1 VGKNLVIV
9 ESPAKIKTI
18 RNILGKHYD
27 IKATIG
33 HIKDIPTNS
42 LGVDVENDFKMTF
55 TTIKGKFK
63 AIKEIKAAAQKA
75 DRIFLATDPDREG
88 EAISWH
94 VSNLVPSSKP
104 VDRITFNAITRTAIE
119 AALKKPTQINQPVV
133 NSQFARRIIDRLIGY
148 ILSPEASR
156 HLSEKFSV
164 GRVQSP
170 AVALVVEREREIR
183 AFEPKPYW
191 LIKATYQKNKS
202 KFVAGLKQGRVTD
215 EKTAERI
222 AKNIEAAVEHKI
234 VKVEKKETKKTP
246 PPPFI
251 TSTFQRAA
259 FKAYRMG
266 SKFAMRLAQDLYEGQ
281 EVSGKH
287 VALITYMRTDS
298 PRISNEGLA
307 AAKEQVIGQFGAEYY
322 KSRNFKS
329 KGGAQDAHEA
339 IRPAH
344 PDITPEMV
352 KKDLDD
358 AHFKIYSLI
367 YKRWLA
373 SQMQPAK
380 YDQVKALIE
389 ADGEQLEAVGSTLI
403 FEGFLKIYGK
413 DLNEEEAENDD
424 DNDERKLP
432 ELSENDLL
440 NLLNLSNE
448 KKMTLPPPRYNNG
461 SLVEKLE
468 KLQIGRPSTYASIVD
483 LIQYREY
490 VEETTGKKREFK
502 PTKKGEQIY
511 DYLKEHRPIVIDY
524 EFTAKME
531 NQLDE
536 VETGKKSYLEVVKEE
551 FEKIK
556 DAYEMYKKGGG
567 FAMSRKPTA
576 RQLQFASRL
585 SEVTKKE
592 IPKEVLEDSKK
603 LSTWIDDLKGDG
615 ELPSLPPSEK
625 QLKYAESLAKDTQ
638 MELTDELRADSKK
651 ISEFID
657 QARKILDQKIAANK
671 HTFAINYMNEDGVE
685 HEFEVTEIVDII
697 DVADKKAIGL
707 RFDARRTKWIPRSQ
721 IERHTDQ
728 ALTLKNKWAAENVYG
743 SASKKKV
750 WKKKSAK
757 KSAKKTAKKA
767 TAKK

>member
-1 VGKNLVIV
+1 MGKDLIIV

-18 RNILGKHYD
+18 RNILGKKYD
-27 IKATIG
+27 IRATIG

-42 LGVDVENDFKMTF
+42 LGVDVENDFRMSF
-55 TTIKGKFK
+55 STIKGKYNV
-63 AIKEIKAAAQKA
+63 IKEIKAAAQKA
-75 DRIFLATDPDREG
+75 DHIHLATDPDREG

-94 VSNLVPSSKP
+94 VSQLVPSAKP
-104 VDRITFNAITRTAIE
+104 VDRITFNAITRSEIE
-119 AALKKPTQINQPVV
+119 AALKNPTQISQDRV

-191 LIKATYQKNKS
+191 LIKATYKKNKS
-202 KFVAGLKQGRVTD
+202 KFVAGLKQGRVTN
-215 EKTAERI
+215 EKEAEKI
-222 AKNIEAAVEHKI
+222 AKTIEGAKEHKVI
-234 VKVEKKETKKTP
+234 KVEKKETKKNP

-266 SKFAMRLAQDLYEGQ
+266 SKRAMRIAQDLYEGR

-298 PRISNEGLA
+298 PRISKEGLA
-307 AAKEQVIGQFGAEYY
+307 AAKEQVISQFGQQYY

-329 KGGAQDAHEA
+329 KSGAQDAHEA

-344 PDITPEMV
+344 PDITPDLA
-352 KKDLDD
+352 KKSLDS

-380 YDQVKALIE
+380 YDQVKAVIE
-389 ADGEQLEAVGSTLI
+389 ADGELLEAVGSTLI
-403 FEGFLKIYGK
+403 FEGFLKAYGK
-413 DLNEEEAENDD
+413 NLNEEETEADD
-424 DNDERKLP
+424 VNNEKKLP
-432 ELSENDLL
+432 ELSEEDILELL
-440 NLLNLSNE
+440 SLSNE
-448 KKMTLPPPRYNNG
+448 KKMTQPPPRYNNG

-490 VEETTGKKREFK
+490 VEESIDKKREFK

-511 DYLKEHRPIVIDY
+511 DYLKEHRPIVVDY

-531 NQLDE
+531 RELDE
-536 VETGKKSYLEVVKEE
+536 VEAGKKSYLQVINEE

-576 RQLQFASRL
+576 RQLQFATRL
-585 SEVTKKE
+585 SEATKKE
-592 IPKEVLEDSKK
+592 IPDEILQDSKK
-603 LSTWIDDLKGDG
+603 LSNWIDEIKDG
-615 ELPSLPPSEK
+615 SELPVLPPSEK
-625 QLKYAESLAKDTQ
+625 QLKYAESLARDTG
-638 MELTDELRADSKK
+638 MELTDELRNDSKK

-657 QARKILDQKIAANK
+657 QARKILDRKISANK
-671 HTFAINYMNEDGVE
+671 RIFKINFMNEDGIE

-697 DVADKKAIGL
+697 DDPEKKAIGL
-707 RFDARRTKWIPRSQ
+707 RFDVRRTKWIPRSQ
-721 IERHTDQ
+721 IERYTDQ

-743 SASKKKV
+743 SATRKKT
-750 WKKKSAK
+750 WKKTIK
-757 KSAKKTAKKA
+757 KKTAKK
-767 TAKK
+767 